1 MIYAT
6 EADFVALIG
15 AAETAALADPEN
27 TGAPVAGRIDAG
39 LAAASSDIDAILG
52 KRAAPVLADTPT
64 FLRTACIHIAR
75 WQLSGAGAIENDPI
89 KARHDH
95 YVKMLRDLA
104 DGQVGNDGSGSGN
117 ASGGGGVVMVT
128 AGRVFSRS
136 PRGL

>member
-6 EADFVALIG
+6 EADFEALIG

-27 TGAPVAGRIDAG
+27 TGAAVVGRIDAG

-52 KRAAPVLADTPT
+52 KRAATLAAENPV

-95 YVKMLRDLA
+95 YVKLLKDMA
-104 DGQVGNDGSGSGN
+104 DGQIGNDGSGS
-117 ASGGGGVVMVT
+117 ASAGGETVMVT
-128 AGRVFSRS
+128 AGRMFSRAT
-136 PRGL
+136 RGL